1 MKKYSAICA
10 LIIILNTFF
19 PLFLNADAGPKPSIN
34 ITVKNIPENRLIYID
49 LLVPED
55 SAYTAETKF
64 DTAGYNKDLLKRIA
78 SHGINGYAP
87 FTSGGISIMQNEIE
101 CRPVNGE
108 CRIKYGYMVPD
119 SFYII
124 AAADNGDTV
133 ISGLVEPENF
143 SSRINF
149 DFATGEAIEEKGWFT
164 WINHFFAAS
173 FITILLEGIILVL
186 FRFSLRNNLKLF
198 LSINIATQL
207 LLTSAMALAFQALG
221 IIGSFLIL
229 FPMEALIFIIEGILF
244 TLYLKEHSKGRRLA
258 FSITANMTSLA
269 AGTVVLGFLATFL

>member
-10 LIIILNTFF
+10 FIITCTTLF
-19 PLFLNADAGPKPSIN
+19 PLFLNADAGPKPSIY
-34 ITVKNIPENRLIYID
+34 IIVKNIPGNTPCYID
-49 LLVPED
+49 LLVPEE
-55 SAYTAETKF
+55 SAYTAEKNF
-64 DTAGYNKDLLKRIA
+64 DSAGYNSDLLKRIA
-78 SHGINGYAP
+78 GHGIKGYVP
-87 FTSGGISIMQNEIE
+87 FTSGGLSIISNEIE

-124 AAADNGDTV
+124 AAAGNGDTV
-133 ISGLVEPENF
+133 VSGLVEPENF

-149 DFATGEAIEEKGWFT
+149 DFKTGKAIEEKGWFT

-173 FITILLEGIILVL
+173 FITVLLEGIILLL
-186 FRFSLRNNLKLF
+186 FRFSLKNNLRLF
-198 LSINIATQL
+198 LFINIATQI
-207 LLTSAMALAFQALG
+207 LLTCAMALAFQALG

-229 FPMEALIFIIEGILF
+229 FPLEVLVFIIEGILF
-244 TLYLKEHSKGRRLA
+244 TIYLKEHSKGRRLA

-269 AGTVVLGFLATFL
+269 AGTVLLGFLATFL